1 MNELIRFR
9 DTLNECVNILDKA
22 IELSR
27 REESG
32 EQISKKEQ
40 EEMQDKMLLAFIKL
54 QRVSQE
60 L

>member
-1 MNELIRFR
+1 MNELIRLR
-9 DTLNECVNILDKA
+9 DTLNECANTVDKA

-32 EQISKKEQ
+32 EEISKKEQ
-40 EEMQDKMLLAFIKL
+40 EEMQDKILLAFIKL

>member
-9 DTLNECVNILDKA
+9 DTLNECVNIVDKA

-32 EQISKKEQ
+32 EQILKKEQ

-54 QRVSQE
+54 QRISQE

>member
-9 DTLNECVNILDKA
+9 DTLNECVNIVDKA

-32 EQISKKEQ
+32 EQI
-40 EEMQDKMLLAFIKL
+40 
-54 QRVSQE
+54 
-60 L
+60 